1 MPGLLDFA
9 ESLTGGIMRNTLW
22 KGLEKVQSSLSMA
35 EWVWRLFSVVSIGG
49 SAVVAGVLAKI
60 DPFFSQMGWVYWFF
74 IALIAGS
81 IVSLILLMIKAAVL
95 RQSMSEYYE
104 RLSVPKSQVNPM
116 LETFVDI
123 IIPVEDL
130 RLPTTQIHANKHFRR
145 CKFVGPATVAISGGT
160 YSNSGFTEIGDIIA
174 LPNNSHLVGV
184 TLLQNCVVE
193 SCEFIRVTII
203 ADQNTARGFAE
214 AGAPVKG
221 LV

>member
-1 MPGLLDFA
+1 MSVLLDFA
-9 ESLTGGIMRNTLW
+9 ESPTGKGMRTTLW

-35 EWVWRLFSVVSIGG
+35 EWVWRLFSLVSIGG
-49 SAVVAGVLAKI
+49 TAVAAGVLARI
-60 DPFFSQMGWVYWFF
+60 DPILSQMGWLYWFF
-74 IALIAGS
+74 IALIAGLM
-81 IVSLILLMIKAAVL
+81 VSLILLMIKAAVL

-123 IIPVEDL
+123 IIPIEDL
-130 RLPTTQIHANKHFRR
+130 RLPITQIHSKKHFRR
-145 CKFVGPATVAISGGT
+145 CKFVGPATVAISGGS
-160 YSNSGFTEIGDIIA
+160 YSNSQFTEIGDIIA

-193 SCEFIRVTII
+193 ACEFIRVTII
-203 ADQNTARGFAE
+203 ADQNTAKGFAE
-214 AGAPVKG
+214 AGASVKG